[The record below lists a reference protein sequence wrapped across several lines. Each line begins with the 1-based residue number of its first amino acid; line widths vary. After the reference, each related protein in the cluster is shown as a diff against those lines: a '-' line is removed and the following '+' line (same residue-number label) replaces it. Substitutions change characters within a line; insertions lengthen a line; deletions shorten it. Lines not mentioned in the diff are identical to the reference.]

1 MIEQK
6 LKTLIN
12 RCKKIKELHTKIHQ
26 EWLMDIKDK
35 SFPNYYQGEKHERLK
50 RVTKIVKTIQ
60 NEINASQTYLNKT
73 K

>member
-1 MIEQK
+1 MTEQK
-6 LKTLIN
+6 LNILIN
-12 RCKKIKELHTKIHQ
+12 RCKKTEELHTKIHQ